1 MEIMEIYEKYNV
13 MPNLQEHMLRV
24 AAVGKIICD
33 EINKSNEN
41 KIVGGIEGRNIVDTQ
56 SVVTACLLHDM
67 GNIIKFDLN
76 YFPEFLEPQGLEYWQ
91 NVQNEYF
98 EKYGKDEHVAT
109 LEIAKE
115 VLENNKDKENVLE
128 IISAIGF
135 GKSIKNAQ
143 AETKMEFKIAQ
154 YCDQRV
160 GPHGVL
166 SLEDRIADGRK
177 RYAEKMSKSINGR
190 EFENL
195 AQALKNIEGQ
205 IFAKTSIISSSIS
218 DQTTNLEI
226 EYLKKWEI

>member
-1 MEIMEIYEKYNV
+1 
-13 MPNLQEHMLRV
+13 MPQLRTHMLRV
-24 AAVGKIICD
+24 AAVGKIVCD
-33 EINKSNEN
+33 AVNEKVKQN
-41 KIVGGIEGRNIVDTQ
+41 RGEFVNTKN
-56 SVVTACLLHDM
+56 VVTACLLHDM

-76 YFPEFLEPQGLEYWQ
+76 YFPEFLEPEGLEFWQ
-91 NVQNEYF
+91 KVQNEYF

-109 LEIAKE
+109 LEIANE
-115 VLENNKDKENVLE
+115 VLKNNNDKEKVLE

-143 AETKMEFKIAQ
+143 TETKMEFKIAQ

-177 RYAEKMSKSINGR
+177 RYAEKMSKSINGP

-195 AQALKNIEGQ
+195 AQALKNIEDQ
-205 IFAKTSIISSSIS
+205 IFAKTSIIPSAIS
-218 DQTTNLEI
+218 DQTTNLEV
-226 EYLKKWEI
+226 ETLKNWEV